1 MSKYQPFKELEQT
14 IARELRL
21 LGFDAKRNWAE
32 QFEEKSGRDITA
44 NKPEN
49 ALYFC
54 IQCKYG
60 LKPNLKEAWIEANSS
75 KEREEIPLGICR
87 FKEDKNTLVVLSW
100 RDFKKLI
107 EKGGSLKNK
116 Q

>member
-14 IARELRL
+14 IARELRF
-21 LGFDAKRNWAE
+21 LGFESKRNWAK

-44 NKPEN
+44 TKPDGI
-49 ALYFC
+49 LSFC

-60 LKPNLKEAWIEANSS
+60 LRPNLREAWIEANSS
-75 KEREEIPLGICR
+75 KEKGEIPLGICR
-87 FKEDKNTLVVLSW
+87 FKENKNTLVVLCW

-107 EKGGSLKNK
+107 KK
-116 Q
+116 